1 MEEQRTKDDLN
12 HYGLQEYLSL
22 GYIYLVILGIVIDV
36 IYFKFFG
43 INILNYSSISDILM
57 APINTIVNDVKVLV
71 ISILI
76 VGVGFFIVPFLNKS
90 NNLKKAPQKSNEE
103 SGSSDE
109 KDVPNNKNNG
119 LIPILLLFPLFVIG
133 LKIGAGSATKSRIEN
148 GTFVANHSITF
159 SDNSV
164 KRVKVL
170 GQNSG
175 YVIFVVEGQKELS
188 IVPISGNI
196 KEIKLIHD

>member
-57 APINTIVNDVKVLV
+57 APINTIVNDIKVLV

-76 VGVGFFIVPFLNKS
+76 VGVGFFIIPFLNKS
-90 NNLKKAPQKSNEE
+90 NNLKKALQKSTEE
-103 SGSSDE
+103 SGSSDK
-109 KDVPNNKNNG
+109 KDVPNNG

-148 GTFVANHSITF
+148 GTFVVNHSITF

-164 KRVKVL
+164 KRVKL
-170 GQNSG
+170 IGQNSG

>member
-76 VGVGFFIVPFLNKS
+76 VGVGAFLMPFLNKS
-90 NNLKKAPQKSNEE
+90 NNLKKALQKSTEG
-103 SGSSDE
+103 SDSSDK
-109 KDVPNNKNNG
+109 KDVPNKNNG

-148 GTFVANHSITF
+148 GTFVANHSIVF

-196 KEIKLIHD
+196 KEIKLTHD

>member
-22 GYIYLVILGIVIDV
+22 GYIYLVILGIVTDV

-76 VGVGFFIVPFLNKS
+76 VGVGFFIVPFLDKR
-90 NNLKKAPQKSNEE
+90 NNLNKALQKSNEE
-103 SGSSDE
+103 SESSGK
-109 KDVPNNKNNG
+109 KDVPNNKNR

-133 LKIGAGSATKSRIEN
+133 LKIGAGFATKSRIEN
-148 GTFVANHSITF
+148 GTFVVNHSITF

-164 KRVKVL
+164 KRVKL
-170 GQNSG
+170 IGQNSG

>member
-1 MEEQRTKDDLN
+1 MEEQRTKGDLN

-57 APINTIVNDVKVLV
+57 APINTIVNDIKVLV

-76 VGVGFFIVPFLNKS
+76 VGVGFFIIPFLNKS
-90 NNLKKAPQKSNEE
+90 NNLKKALQKSTEE
-103 SGSSDE
+103 SGSSDK
-109 KDVPNNKNNG
+109 KDVPNNG

-148 GTFVANHSITF
+148 GTFVANHSIVF

-175 YVIFVVEGQKELS
+175 YVIFVAEGQKELS